1 MLGGIAPPQSTI
13 DGDVDRVLQE
23 RTVVLICS
31 FSTKREESRFSIETL
46 QRERE
51 KKKEKK
57 KRRKKKKKRG
67 EKKKQLIQMSI
78 RMKTEKEEKK
88 RYK

>member
-1 MLGGIAPPQSTI
+1 MNQNTKRSNVKEKRAMLGGIAPPQSTI

-31 FSTKREESRFSIETL
+31 FSTKREEWRFSIETL

-51 KKKEKK
+51 KKKRKNAAKK
-57 KRRKKKKKRG
+57 KNSYC
-67 EKKKQLIQMSI
+67 QCP
-78 RMKTEKEEKK
+78 
-88 RYK
+88 